1 MTIHLEKI
9 RALAADA
16 RIFVIGGVRAG
27 ATSRITV
34 FDHIANK
41 PGRQIDV
48 AAHVLAITIA
58 GEQVIAG
65 CTDGQVRVFSVTT
78 GELLREIKA
87 HQGACTAVA
96 VNVELGKLATGGAD
110 GALREWNLSTGAKQN
125 DWAASAQALRAV
137 AIDPSGEGMAAAGD
151 DGVVRV
157 FGAAQ
162 PRAMSG
168 HQGPVYALAFT
179 SRDGRLASAGD
190 DGTIRLWYLVGDVE
204 SETRGG
210 DDSGHVGAVNAL
222 LFAPTPPAPADGTD
236 PGDRLFSAGADGK
249 IKIWRL
255 EDKRKPR
262 TIDAGTLALYAL
274 AWIPSTKPTKN
285 LGWVIGAGDSRS
297 IKRISLDPAGVPI
310 DSEEAT
316 YPHGF
321 AAYERGLLAAR
332 PMREAS
338 VKALAAL
345 EEPEALELILKA
357 LGADKEAE
365 VRALAA
371 TELGKNLRREARVG
385 LRGRLDDEHPAVR
398 TAAFDALVAI
408 ERETPLSPLRAG
420 LASKYPDMRSRALRE
435 LVALRDASPLVP
447 GLIARQLADADPS
460 VQITALDQLTRLH
473 PPKSAEPLRVGYE
486 RGSPS
491 LKVEVLIRIA
501 AAGASLRAPATA
513 SIVAPI
519 VARALDDASPEVRR
533 IAFAVKVLE
542 RPALAQVLE
551 AREAQVPAAQR
562 GVGDEDFGRAVT
574 DVARRAAMLL
584 RPAPSETAPT
594 DDELKATRASLV
606 GTSSSSASLSA
617 LGETDLEPLLTAM
630 SCRDPET
637 ATRGARGLA
646 RVGDARALGALLQLS
661 RHPEASLRRQ
671 AAAALR
677 ELNDPR
683 AKKRLIWMLDDADA
697 AVRSSALIAFS
708 ALQSSS
714 PLEIA
719 SAALRSSHEEV
730 RMQGLTTL
738 VKLGAAGDRSLGAR
752 GLLENAIEDEAAK
765 VRGEAFRT
773 LWSWHDKDPATVID
787 RALAARFPD
796 VRRTAVTELEAN
808 GVAGAA
814 SERVGESWALER
826 LDKTIGD
833 RDASVAQAAY
843 EAVVKLRGKGAVEP
857 QIAAMGST
865 HPALRELGAR
875 GAMHREGPAA
885 VTPGAVELLRA
896 PLMKLLQDEFAN
908 VRIAGVEALYAVL
921 SKESGPLL
929 AALQSSFLDLRVRAA
944 ELLAIRRDDQL
955 INPMRALLS
964 DKDLFRTVPLPI
976 LAPLR
981 QRASMALATLGSP
994 RTMKYFATELIKDE
1008 YPDVREQAARGMATA
1023 CSPGEEGYLLDAMGH
1038 ADLPVRS
1045 WAAEGLARRGDA
1057 RALPVLTG
1065 TLRHEHP
1072 PIRIGAIL
1080 SFAALGADGYG
1091 GMLQGL
1097 EDPSKEIEEIVFA
1110 IILARDFR
1118 AFQRSEPPD
1127 LLTSA
1132 LAAQRPEV
1140 RFVASRAI
1148 ELRVDPEA
1156 YLAHLVDVLMPPKPE
1171 KVADMKEWPSEEQRA
1186 RMLVGLAE
1194 ALAGDVA
1201 EQRYA
1206 AAQTLRLRYKPLDYF
1221 REVQR
1226 VVALRMAGTAWVPD
1240 TQPRGPAETDVPA
1253 QKGWLR
1259 RLFTKKEATGKSD
1272 APGVES
1278 GVEPRIS
1285 EDERLRLRALAF
1297 GAYVGLLRQ
1306 ATTGEDDTHR
1316 VRRDAIDRIVD
1327 MCAKGQ
1333 ASTTASIPT
1342 LVRALDDGHHL
1353 VRRAALAG
1361 LKSLFP
1367 KDPDEPLSLALAS
1380 LSPDIARAAL
1390 DELAQRGETSRPRI
1404 VAALNS
1410 SLVEVRRYAFELLE
1424 RLSPKGSLEPLLAAL
1439 GSDHADLRIGVIERL
1454 ATSNDPRVSAALSKA
1469 MESDHDDLRLRAAEL
1484 LAQRKD
1490 DRAVDVLGSFLRA
1503 DEEPT
1508 IVRAR
1513 DALVRLGSARAVQ
1526 AIAARLEE
1534 VEAPARLV
1542 LVKAVGRTHSVNA
1555 LDPLAARFDDEASE
1569 VRVAAFDA
1577 ALDIVGKDRKK
1588 RAESKDA
1595 LQASLRFLRAA
1606 VRSKDAAVRLA
1617 AANELEVGDDPAANE
1632 LLIALFTDRDVAV
1645 RSAAVERY
1653 SKRVIEKGAAVA
1665 PLEQVL
1671 RAGARELML
1680 AAAEGVAF
1688 HSLVAALRPLLL
1700 FVRAG
1705 EGRERERALLSLGTL
1720 GDSRALAELE
1730 TISAGGTKEAP
1741 ADVPMQAA
1749 AIEALGRIAGKLT
1762 EDEARRRI
1770 TDRVEQSVDSRDVAI
1785 STGGVR
1791 GMRWVGGERGRVVL
1805 EGVLRDDRSPSA
1817 VRLVAATELGE
1828 LGDLVA
1834 ETALAVALDAPDA
1847 TIRTQARKSLDKLFP
1862 KERTRVEF
1870 LAVGSIHRDIAQP
1883 AAEYLAREGDP
1894 ALLVPRLAKIKD
1906 ASLRVLLRYGLSRRP
1921 QLPAPEVAALFAAD
1935 SPDARA
1941 DAAWLTGSWLADPE
1955 HKLSPADRSVL
1966 VAALLTAEKR
1976 TGDSWIAKRGNER
1989 DSEAAAW
1996 RLLLWAGRLF
2006 AARELVPVAR
2016 NLLRLTAAR
2025 LPSPVRA
2032 EAARALG
2039 SLGAAATAE
2048 DLEALVAG
2056 TSSTDLD
2063 VREASA
2069 GALAALSP
2077 VRAQTTVASVRP
2089 FDPIAFGPA
2098 LRAIPPR
2105 PADLATSEGRR
2116 LGLPTVMVAARTGA
2130 ISPEIKADI
2139 AALIALAA
2147 GGAADEPGRLD
2158 AIAALG
2164 RIGGNEVIAY
2174 LKTLAFE
2181 GKASVPVK
2189 KAAFRSV
2196 RRAQRLL
2203 AKEAARQAE
2212 QGGAA

>member
-16 RIFVIGGVRAG
+16 RLFVIGGVRAG
-27 ATSRITV
+27 ASSRITV

-48 AAHVLAITIA
+48 AAHVLAVAIA

-65 CTDGQVRVFSVTT
+65 CADGQVRVFNVTT
-78 GELLREIKA
+78 GDLVREIKA

-96 VNVELGKLATGGAD
+96 VNVELGKIATGGAD
-110 GALREWNLSTGAKQN
+110 GALREWSLSTGAKQN

-137 AIDPSGEGMAAAGD
+137 AIDAGGEGIAAAGD

-157 FGAAQ
+157 FGAAPQ

-179 SRDGRLASAGD
+179 PRDGRLASAGD

-222 LFAPTPPAPADGTD
+222 LFAPTPPAPADGSD

-262 TIDAGTLALYAL
+262 TIDAGAQALFAL

-285 LGWVIGAGDSRS
+285 LGWVIGAGDSRA

-321 AAYERGLLAAR
+321 GAYERGLLAAR
-332 PMREAS
+332 PMREAA

-357 LGADKEAE
+357 LATDKDME

-408 ERETPLSPLRAG
+408 ERENPLSPPRAG
-420 LASKYPDMRSRALRE
+420 LASKYPDLRSRALRE
-435 LVALRDASPLVP
+435 LVALKDTSPLVP

-562 GVGDEDFGRAVT
+562 GAGDEDFGRAVT

-584 RPAPSETAPT
+584 RAAPSETAPT
-594 DDELKATRASLV
+594 EDELKATRASLV
-606 GTSSSSASLSA
+606 GALSA
-617 LGETDLEPLLTAM
+617 GASSTLSETDLEPLLTAM

-697 AVRSSALIAFS
+697 AVRSSALIALS
-708 ALQSSS
+708 ALQSST

-719 SAALRSSHEEV
+719 SAALRSSFEEV

-738 VKLGAAGDRSLGAR
+738 VKLGTAGDRSAGPR

-773 LWSWHDKDPATVID
+773 LWSWHDKDPAPVID
-787 RALAARFPD
+787 RALSARFPD

-808 GVAGAA
+808 GAAGAA
-814 SERVGESWALER
+814 SERVGASWALER

-833 RDASVAQAAY
+833 RDVGVAQAAY

-857 QIAAMGST
+857 QIAALGST

-885 VTPGAVELLRA
+885 VTPGATELLRA

-921 SKESGPLL
+921 SKEAGPLL

-964 DKDLFRTVPLPI
+964 DKDLFRTMPLPI

-981 QRASMALATLGSP
+981 QRASAALATLGSP

-1038 ADLPVRS
+1038 ADLAVRS

-1127 LLTSA
+1127 LVTSA

-1140 RFVASRAI
+1140 RFVAARAI

-1259 RLFTKKEATGKSD
+1259 RLFSKKDATGKSEAPD
-1272 APGVES
+1272 AP
-1278 GVEPRIS
+1278 EPKVS
-1285 EDERLRLRALAF
+1285 EDDRFRLRALAF

-1306 ATTGEDDTHR
+1306 ATTGEDDAHR

-1380 LSPDIARAAL
+1380 QSPDIARTAL

-1424 RLSPKGSLEPLLAAL
+1424 RLSPKGSLDPLLAAL

-1454 ATSNDPRVSAALSKA
+1454 ATSNDPRVSAALGKA

-1484 LAQRKD
+1484 LAQKKD

-1513 DALVRLGSARAVQ
+1513 DALVRLGTARAVQ
-1526 AIAARLEE
+1526 AMAARLEE

-1542 LVKAVGRTHSVNA
+1542 LVKALGRTHSVNA
-1555 LDPLAARFDDEASE
+1555 LDSLAVRFDDEAAE

-1595 LQASLRFLRAA
+1595 LQASLRFMRVA

-1653 SKRVIEKGAAVA
+1653 SRRVIEKGAAVA

-1730 TISAGGTKEAP
+1730 IISAGGTKEAP

-1749 AIEALGRIAGKLT
+1749 AIEALGRIAGKLA

-1770 TDRVEQSVDSRDVAI
+1770 TDRVEQSVDSRDVVI

-1834 ETALAVALDAPDA
+1834 ETALAVALDAPDSS
-1847 TIRTQARKSLDKLFP
+1847 IRTQARKSLDKLFP
-1862 KERTRVEF
+1862 KEQTRVEF

-1921 QLPAPEVAALFAAD
+1921 KLPIAEVAALFADD

-1941 DAAWLTGSWLADPE
+1941 DAAWLTGAWLADPE
-1955 HKLSPADRSVL
+1955 HKLSPADRPLL
-1966 VAALLTAEKR
+1966 VSSLITADKR

-1989 DSEAAAW
+1989 DAEATAW
-1996 RLLLWAGRLF
+1996 RLILWAGRLF
-2006 AARELVPVAR
+2006 AAQELVPVAR
-2016 NLLRLTAAR
+2016 NLLKPTAAR

-2032 EAARALG
+2032 EAARVLG
-2039 SLGAAATAE
+2039 GLGAAATAE

-2098 LRAIPPR
+2098 LRAIAPR

-2116 LGLPTVMVAARTGA
+2116 LGLPTVMAAARTSA

-2139 AALIALAA
+2139 VALIALAA

-2158 AIAALG
+2158 AVAALG

-2181 GKASVPVK
+2181 GTASAPVK
-2189 KAAFRSV
+2189 KAAFRSL
-2196 RRAQRLL
+2196 RRAQRQL
-2203 AKEAARQAE
+2203 AKQTARQAE